1 MDLALKKVEWN
12 YKTAI
17 PTYFPTRNCGSLLL
31 PLSLVDEDHVDLAL
45 VVERQPSGA
54 CLGQTILPLS
64 LAYSNSRLVTRP
76 DSDWLRTDLV
86 RARGAEDDLD
96 EEDDDED
103 GE

>member
-1 MDLALKKVEWN
+1 M
-12 YKTAI
+12 
-17 PTYFPTRNCGSLLL
+17 
-31 PLSLVDEDHVDLAL
+31 DLAL

-64 LAYSNSRLVTRP
+64 PAYSNSRPVTRP